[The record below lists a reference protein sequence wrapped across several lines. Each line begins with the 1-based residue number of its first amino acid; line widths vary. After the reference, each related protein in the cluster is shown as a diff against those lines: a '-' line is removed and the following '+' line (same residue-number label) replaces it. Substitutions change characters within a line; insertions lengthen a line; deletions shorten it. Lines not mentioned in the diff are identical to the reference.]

1 MMLHISGLVDRK
13 HELTIKINSCANLL
27 AVRGNKNY
35 MQIFKRISI
44 VVKKELW
51 LYTYRR
57 NISLG
62 QLRRKIRKQFEQ
74 GKININNNL

>member
-35 MQIFKRISI
+35 MQIFKR
-44 VVKKELW
+44 
-51 LYTYRR
+51 Y
-57 NISLG
+57 
-62 QLRRKIRKQFEQ
+62 Q
-74 GKININNNL
+74 